1 VFRDQPP
8 VQPVGVEFGAM
19 DPSTWTPAIGLDQL
33 PEGKGVR
40 VTLDGTDLLFVRSG
54 EGVLAVA
61 NRCTHQGAPL
71 HKGVLKLTG
80 SMPTVQCAVHGSVI
94 RLRDGGVLRG
104 PATQPLLAYDA
115 RVDGSTVEV
124 RPRA

>member
-1 VFRDQPP
+1 
-8 VQPVGVEFGAM
+8 M
-19 DPSTWTPAIGLDQL
+19 DASTWTPAIALDQL
-33 PEGKGVR
+33 PAGKGVR
-40 VTLDGTDLLFVRSG
+40 VTLDGTDVLLVRSG

-71 HKGVLKLTG
+71 HKGVLKLAG
-80 SMPTVQCAVHGSVI
+80 SMPTVQCPVHGSVF
-94 RLRDGGVLRG
+94 RLRDGGVLRS
-104 PATQPLLAYDA
+104 PATQPLPAYDA

>member
-1 VFRDQPP
+1 
-8 VQPVGVEFGAM
+8 M
-19 DPSTWTPAIGLDQL
+19 DASTWTPAIALDQL
-33 PEGKGVR
+33 PAGKGVR
-40 VTLDGTDLLFVRSG
+40 VTLDGTDVLLVRSG

-71 HKGVLKLTG
+71 HKGVLKLAG
-80 SMPTVQCAVHGSVI
+80 SMPTVQCPVHGSVF

-104 PATQPLLAYDA
+104 PATQPLAAYDA

-124 RPRA
+124 RPHA

>member
-1 VFRDQPP
+1 
-8 VQPVGVEFGAM
+8 M

-40 VTLDGTDLLFVRSG
+40 VTLDGTDVLLVRSG
-54 EGVLAVA
+54 EGILAVA

-80 SMPTVQCAVHGSVI
+80 SMPTEQCAVHGSVI